1 MFVKHRILIFH
12 GYLLSGTGS
21 NIYNANL
28 ARALVQLGHEVHLL
42 CQEQHPDFLDFVDTV
57 ANCDGDIIH
66 VQWQRAP
73 RFLGRCTVY
82 RPNIAGLLP
91 VYVWDRYEGFEVR
104 VFPELTDAELDRYLT
119 MNVAAV
125 RGVALAASPEL
136 ALANHAIMGPC
147 ILHRALA
154 EETPYAVKIHGSAL
168 EYTVKP
174 FPRFLP
180 YAREGILGAQVVLV
194 GSEHLAVRLLAT
206 IDEPVLRERVRL
218 GPPGVDVEA
227 FVPRDQQTGLV
238 GLHSVID
245 SLNSM
250 SRTGFNTRAAQWLDT
265 QAAQGLPGWS
275 DLLAVRQCYDPDGID
290 EQAGEHLATLH
301 PVHDRIVAYVGKLIV
316 SKGVD
321 LLLCAWPLVL
331 ARQPDAKLMI
341 VGFGA
346 YREGLELLLRAIERA
361 DLAAIRQI
369 AQCGRALEG
378 GRPNRLAYVEAF
390 FDELTD
396 TERNDY
402 FQLARDIGH
411 SLFFTGRLN
420 HNLLVDVLPLV
431 EVLVVPST
439 FPEAFG
445 MVAVEA
451 TACGVWP
458 LVANHSGLAEVAGT
472 LSKVVPAE
480 RQPLLSFE
488 LGANAVRELA
498 EHITTW
504 LALPPSERVRLTT
517 ETRKL
522 TVKIWSWQGV
532 ARTVLAACAGRLDE
546 LAVPVVSR
554 CQTESR

>member
-1 MFVKHRILIFH
+1 MIFLVIRGDGH
-12 GYLLSGTGS
+12 
-21 NIYNANL
+21 
-28 ARALVQLGHEVHLL
+28 AR
-42 CQEQHPDFLDFVDTV
+42 
-57 ANCDGDIIH
+57 
-66 VQWQRAP
+66 
-73 RFLGRCTVY
+73 
-82 RPNIAGLLP
+82 LP
-91 VYVWDRYEGFEVR
+91 
-104 VFPELTDAELDRYLT
+104 ALDR
-119 MNVAAV
+119 
-125 RGVALAASPEL
+125 LAAS
-136 ALANHAIMGPC
+136 
-147 ILHRALA
+147 
-154 EETPYAVKIHGSAL
+154 K
-168 EYTVKP
+168 
-174 FPRFLP
+174 
-180 YAREGILGAQVVLV
+180 
-194 GSEHLAVRLLAT
+194 
-206 IDEPVLRERVRL
+206 ERVRL
-218 GPPGVDVEA
+218 GPPGVDVQA
-227 FVPRDQQTGLV
+227 FVPRDQQMRLV

-250 SRTGFNTRAAQWLDT
+250 GRTGFDNRAAQWLDT
-265 QAAQGLPGWS
+265 QATQGLPEWS
-275 DLLAVRQCYDPDGID
+275 EILTVRQCYDPDGID
-290 EQAGEHLATLH
+290 EQAQEHLATLH

-331 ARQPDAKLMI
+331 AREPDAKLMI

-361 DLAAIRQI
+361 DLAAIRQM

-378 GRPNRLAYVEAF
+378 GTPNHLAYVEAF
-390 FDELTD
+390 FDGLTD
-396 TERNDY
+396 VERSDY
-402 FQLARDIGH
+402 FRLARDISH

-420 HNLLVDVLPLV
+420 HNLLVDILPLV

-451 TACGVWP
+451 AACGAWP

-504 LALPPSERVRLTT
+504 LALPPAERIRLATA
-517 ETRKL
+517 TRKL

-546 LAVPVVSR
+546 LAVPVVS
-554 CQTESR
+554 Q